1 MGTSP
6 AAGPRGVYVGRT
18 ALTSVTRE
26 VSAQGS
32 GGGSVYPVAERRR
45 LVPYSRRMFYLRPT
59 AAVLVMVGALAGCA
73 NAESSPASD
82 PSASATAELSRSP
95 SSPASAAEQET
106 SATPTPSV
114 RLPKAEP
121 GKATTISRIKT
132 KDPVV
137 FLTIDDG
144 GHEEPPTAAILHK
157 ERIPITSFLAVDV
170 VDHDPDF
177 YQRISQRDG
186 QTIQAHTLTHPQL
199 PLLGYDA
206 QRWEICESKRV
217 LTQWYDERPWMVRPP
232 YGDYNDSTLVA
243 ADSCGLDYVVLWT
256 VNMPEGG
263 KGSFQYKTGDGFVP
277 GDIILAHW
285 RPDLHLDIKRALRD
299 IRSQGFEV
307 AALQDYLPR
316 R

>member
-1 MGTSP
+1 MTYS
-6 AAGPRGVYVGRT
+6 
-18 ALTSVTRE
+18 
-26 VSAQGS
+26 
-32 GGGSVYPVAERRR
+32 R
-45 LVPYSRRMFYLRPT
+45 LVLPLRPS
-59 AAVLVMVGALAGCA
+59 AAVLVVVAALAGCTTVENSA
-73 NAESSPASD
+73 ASD
-82 PSASATAELSRSP
+82 PSASAKAELSPSP
-95 SSPASAAEQET
+95 SSPASAAEQEP
-106 SATPTPSV
+106 SATPTPSF
-114 RLPKAEP
+114 RLPKAEA
-121 GKATTISRIKT
+121 GKATAISRIKT

-144 GHEEPPTAAILHK
+144 GHEEPPTAAILEKK
-157 ERIPITSFLAVDV
+157 EIPITSFLTVDL

-177 YQRISQRDG
+177 YQEISQRDG
-186 QTIQAHTLTHPQL
+186 QVIQAHTLTHPQL

-217 LTQWYDERPWMVRPP
+217 LMQWYDERPWMVRPP
-232 YGDYNDSTLVA
+232 YGEYNDSTLAA

-263 KGSFQYKTGDGFVP
+263 KGSFQYKSGDGFVP

-285 RPDLHLDIKRALRD
+285 RPDLHLDIKRAIRD

>member
-1 MGTSP
+1 MAVVLMLATALSACATADSSTSADPSTPAGTVGSP
-6 AAGPRGVYVGRT
+6 A
-18 ALTSVTRE
+18 
-26 VSAQGS
+26 
-32 GGGSVYPVAERRR
+32 
-45 LVPYSRRMFYLRPT
+45 
-59 AAVLVMVGALAGCA
+59 
-73 NAESSPASD
+73 
-82 PSASATAELSRSP
+82 P
-95 SSPASAAEQET
+95 SSAAPAVEQEP
-106 SATPTPSV
+106 SATPTPNF
-114 RLPKAEP
+114 RLPKPQP
-121 GKATTISRIKT
+121 GRATAISRIKT

-144 GHEEPPTAAILHK
+144 GHEEPPTAAILRK
-157 ERIPITSFLAVDV
+157 EEVPITSFLTVEL

-177 YQRISQRDG
+177 YQRISRRDG

-206 QRWEICESKRV
+206 QRQEICESKKV
-217 LTQWYDERPWMVRPP
+217 LTQWYGERPWMVRPP

-243 ADSCGLDYVVLWT
+243 ADSCDLDYVVLWT

-285 RPDLHLDIKRALRD
+285 RPDLHRDIKRALRD